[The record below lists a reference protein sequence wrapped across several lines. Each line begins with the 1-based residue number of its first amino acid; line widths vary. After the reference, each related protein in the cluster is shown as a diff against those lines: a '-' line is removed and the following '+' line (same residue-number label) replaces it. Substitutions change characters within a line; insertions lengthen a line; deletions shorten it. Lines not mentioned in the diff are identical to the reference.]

1 MIRLTKLSDYGLVV
15 LTHFANNRQRHVW
28 NARDVAQEVN
38 LPTPT
43 VSKLLKSFARG
54 GLLKAHRGVHGGY
67 SLAREPGN
75 VTLPDIVEVLEGPV
89 AITECQEGGES
100 NCLLQRLCPL
110 RPTWSDLNR
119 TVRESLEKVTLAEL
133 ARNAAANKAAID
145 EVTRSAAAEAQS
157 SPTPVRAARKLRH
170 EGRVETRSAP
180 DAPPPIKK

>member
-15 LTHFANNRQRHVW
+15 LTHFANNRHRHVW

-43 VSKLLKSFARG
+43 VSKLLKTFARG

-67 SLAREPGN
+67 SLAREPES

-119 TVRESLEKVTLAEL
+119 TVRESLERVTLAEL
-133 ARNAAANKAAID
+133 ARNAAANKAAIN
-145 EVTRSAAAEAQS
+145 ELTRLAVAKADV
-157 SPTPVRAARKLRH
+157 SPTAAGAGRKLR
-170 EGRVETRSAP
+170 GDGRSAP
-180 DAPPPIKK
+180 DAPPPVKK